1 MARALVPLKDLVQ
14 AKTRL
19 AGLLCPSERRALTQ
33 AMLEDV
39 LQVLTTHPE
48 IKQVIL
54 LSDDPSAP
62 LLARQWGLL
71 HWPESKAGGSG
82 LNAVAARASEL
93 LLGDAEGPLLVLHAD
108 LPLLGADDISAV
120 LAEQARTGGLVI
132 GCDRHGDGTNLLA
145 FGRPGMP
152 RFQFGP
158 GSCGKHLDAARQAGI
173 AVEVLRRSGLA
184 LDVDEPQD
192 LAQLLA
198 AFAAGAGRRTRELLV
213 DTAVG
218 RRLDLALA
226 TLASA
231 SGEELAGAQG

>member
-1 MARALVPLKDLVQ
+1 MA
-14 AKTRL
+14 TR
-19 AGLLCPSERRALTQ
+19 SS
-33 AMLEDV
+33 
-39 LQVLTTHPE
+39 PE
-48 IKQVIL
+48 VYL
-54 LSDDPSAP
+54 
-62 LLARQWGLL
+62 
-71 HWPESKAGGSG
+71 
-82 LNAVAARASEL
+82 
-93 LLGDAEGPLLVLHAD
+93 
-108 LPLLGADDISAV
+108 ISAI
-120 LAEQARTGGLVI
+120 LRTGDITTAL
-132 GCDRHGDGTNLLA
+132 
-145 FGRPGMP
+145 
-152 RFQFGP
+152 
-158 GSCGKHLDAARQAGI
+158 QAGI